1 MKNKERMIWIGIVSF
16 LSFAL
21 IFPIETVKGISKTGE
36 SYLQIFHEVL
46 STIHSDYVESVDE
59 EKLYQGAIRGL
70 LSSLGDPHSRFMD
83 KDDFSQLQEE
93 TRGSFG
99 GLGMEVSFADGAIV
113 VISPIEDTP
122 AMKAGILPQ
131 DRIIEIDG
139 KNTHDLSL
147 SDSIKLM
154 RGKVGTS
161 VSIKLERKNQKE
173 PMVLTL
179 VREMIK
185 IRYVR
190 SSFLEKEKLG
200 YIKLNQF
207 MGKENT
213 LSEFKKELN
222 SLKEKG
228 AEGLILDLRMNP
240 GGLLDLAIAL
250 SDLFLKPD
258 LDIVSVKGRGG
269 ELVRVFRSTAAND
282 KSINLPLVV
291 LINEGSASASEIFA
305 GAMQDHGRGK
315 ILGTVSFGKG
325 SVQNIYSLSHNTG
338 IALTIQKYYTP
349 SGKSIHG
356 KGIQPD
362 VIVRPIEP
370 TEDDRFYI
378 RKMAEKKM
386 LETFLLKNPN
396 YSEANFVLFEKY
408 LSEKGIKLSTD
419 VARFLYKSKTRQE
432 GQNSILDLE
441 LDPQLRKAI
450 EILSPNKD
458 GEKKS

>member
-1 MKNKERMIWIGIVSF
+1 MKNKERMVWIGIVSF

-21 IFPIETVKGISKTGE
+21 IFPIGTVKGISKAGE

-70 LSSLGDPHSRFMD
+70 ISSLGDPHSRFMD

-173 PMVLTL
+173 PILLTL

-190 SSFLEKEKLG
+190 SFFLEKEKLG

-207 MGKENT
+207 MGKDNT

-258 LDIVSVKGRGG
+258 LDIVSVRGRGG
-269 ELVRVFRSTAAND
+269 ELVRVFRSTAASD
-282 KSINLPLVV
+282 KTTNLPLVV

-325 SVQNIYSLSHNTG
+325 SVQNIYPLSHNTG

-362 VIVRPIEP
+362 VIVKSIEP

-386 LETFLLKNPN
+386 LENFLAKNPN
-396 YSEANFVLFEKY
+396 YSEANLALFEKY
-408 LSEKGIKLSTD
+408 LAEKGIKLSAD
-419 VARFLYKSKTRQE
+419 VAKFLYKNRIRQE
-432 GQNSILDLE
+432 GQNVIPDLE
-441 LDPQLRKAI
+441 LDPQFRKAI
-450 EILSPNKD
+450 EILSISKD